1 MCSARSTTRVLAM
14 RQLHRAQRRRSCP
27 GLTAGRGCTPG
38 PDRCQCLRRRGRR
51 EVLLDGTDSRAP
63 PYKWGWTTAVGQRRC
78 EDGHGTRSGG
88 SRQAKRA
95 VMIISGSRSSRSYT
109 AAAVSLRDRLSRS
122 GLPEALLDPLRSSCG
137 GTSNASWRTRPSRC
151 VRMPRYLLWSLCNAR
166 LRCDSSTSG
175 YVCAHFS
182 STTSGE
188 PVSASDRSRSRSR
201 PGSVAVHRPVGFC
214 LHLLGEPAEVLHGDV
229 YPDDCR
235 DCRGLPDFLR
245 HARDVLQR
253 PLRAL
258 ATCLRSYGGP
268 YWLQRLCAPR
278 RQA

>member
-1 MCSARSTTRVLAM
+1 VVLGSYVQHHTNPPGGGRCGSRTSPPRLWCACWSSHGRDHDTKPHRNGGHLSACRPMCSARSTTRVLAM

-122 GLPEALLDPLRSSCG
+122 GLPEPCLTPSGAAAAALL
-137 GTSNASWRTRPSRC
+137 T
-151 VRMPRYLLWSLCNAR
+151 
-166 LRCDSSTSG
+166 
-175 YVCAHFS
+175 
-182 STTSGE
+182 
-188 PVSASDRSRSRSR
+188 
-201 PGSVAVHRPVGFC
+201 
-214 LHLLGEPAEVLHGDV
+214 LLGE
-229 YPDDCR
+229 
-235 DCRGLPDFLR
+235 
-245 HARDVLQR
+245 
-253 PLRAL
+253 RAQVAAYVCH
-258 ATCLRSYGGP
+258 ATCSGRSATQGCGATP
-268 YWLQRLCAPR
+268 PRLDTSVHISHRPR
-278 RQA
+278 PVNRFQLLTALVLAARLSRVS

>member
-122 GLPEALLDPLRSSCG
+122 GLPEPCLTPSGAAAAALL
-137 GTSNASWRTRPSRC
+137 T
-151 VRMPRYLLWSLCNAR
+151 
-166 LRCDSSTSG
+166 
-175 YVCAHFS
+175 
-182 STTSGE
+182 
-188 PVSASDRSRSRSR
+188 
-201 PGSVAVHRPVGFC
+201 
-214 LHLLGEPAEVLHGDV
+214 LLGE
-229 YPDDCR
+229 
-235 DCRGLPDFLR
+235 
-245 HARDVLQR
+245 
-253 PLRAL
+253 RAQVAAYVCH
-258 ATCLRSYGGP
+258 ATCSGRSATQGCGATPPRLDTSVHTSRRPRPVNRFQLLTALVLAAVLAVSLSTVQSASASTYSVNRLRYSTGTSTQMIVVTAGGYRTSYATLETFYRDRYGHWQRAFAPYGGP